1 MTPAPA
7 CPAGRL
13 AVEVTSGLPLS
24 DAAIELLKPTH
35 SVRDYLTQ
43 LVEASLTLDVL
54 RVLSRALPKPLAV
67 WWGYLCLQRGVLPP
81 RTVPVEQALEAVDA
95 WARSRG
101 DTQRRFCGNAAE
113 AAGWDTAAGCLAGAA
128 WLSGGSLSPAGLPVV
143 EPRDDLTAQTLMGA
157 LQLAAADP
165 KRQPTLLQQF
175 QQIGLAVANGQVQ
188 LGQDFPTS

>member
-7 CPAGRL
+7 RPGVRL

-24 DAAIELLKPTH
+24 DAAKKLLQPTH
-35 SVRDYLTQ
+35 GVREYLTQ
-43 LVEASLTLDVL
+43 LVEAGLVLDVL

-67 WWGYLCLQRGVLPP
+67 WWGYLCVMRGTQPP
-81 RTVPVEQALEAVDA
+81 RTVPVEQALEAVSA
-95 WARSRG
+95 WARSAS
-101 DTQRRFCGNAAE
+101 DTHRRACGQAAE

-128 WLSGGSLSPAGLPVV
+128 WLSGGSLSPVGLPAV

-165 KRQPTLLQQF
+165 KRQPALLQQF
-175 QQIGLAVANGQVQ
+175 QQLGLAVANGQVQ
-188 LGQDFPTS
+188 LGQDFPAS